1 MLLLPHVASS
11 ASVLAPG
18 AAAAIKSGEL
28 HFEEGF
34 MPPRLVHD
42 LRQDIE
48 ACAEAGLFTRAG
60 SAEGATRSA
69 EYCDPIARDRSIGD
83 FEAFYAL
90 WERLDMVR
98 QELSDELGIELQPE
112 MEIHYVSYADGGFY
126 GRHVDDQ
133 AVAGGAPSRRAVSF
147 IAYLTA
153 PSPPWSP
160 ADGGQL
166 RVYADAGTCDYQPES
181 GALAM
186 FDSTVLEH
194 EVLPTRRE
202 RKCLIGW
209 FHTPAAGGGG
219 EELLLGAT
227 LGFEEEEDED

>member
-69 EYCDPIARDRSIGD
+69 AYCDPIARDRSIGD

-133 AVAGGAPSRRAVSF
+133 AEAGGAPSRRAVSF

-153 PSPPWSP
+153 SSPPWSP
-160 ADGGQL
+160 GCDKEHIDIAAD
-166 RVYADAGTCDYQPES
+166 
-181 GALAM
+181 
-186 FDSTVLEH
+186 TVLIVD
-194 EVLPTRRE
+194 VLGNAAKERE
-202 RKCLIGW
+202 RDRCLGL
-209 FHTPAAGGGG
+209 AAAV
-219 EELLLGAT
+219 E
-227 LGFEEEEDED
+227 

>member
-1 MLLLPHVASS
+1 MTAKTT
-11 ASVLAPG
+11 A
-18 AAAAIKSGEL
+18 
-28 HFEEGF
+28 
-34 MPPRLVHD
+34 
-42 LRQDIE
+42 
-48 ACAEAGLFTRAG
+48 
-60 SAEGATRSA
+60 RS
-69 EYCDPIARDRSIGD
+69 
-83 FEAFYAL
+83 
-90 WERLDMVR
+90 
-98 QELSDELGIELQPE
+98 
-112 MEIHYVSYADGGFY
+112 
-126 GRHVDDQ
+126 
-133 AVAGGAPSRRAVSF
+133 GAPRKCASFARRR
-147 IAYLTA
+147 
-153 PSPPWSP
+153 PPPWSP

-166 RVYADAGTCDYQPES
+166 RVYANAGTCDYQPES